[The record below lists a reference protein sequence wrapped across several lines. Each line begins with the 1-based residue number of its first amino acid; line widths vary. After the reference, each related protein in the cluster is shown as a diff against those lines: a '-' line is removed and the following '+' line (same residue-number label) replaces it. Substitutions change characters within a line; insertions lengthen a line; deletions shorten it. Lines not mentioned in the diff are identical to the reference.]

1 MSRILA
7 RVKGMVQGVG
17 FRYFIMH
24 KATTYGL
31 QGYVRNCHDG
41 DVEVEAEGN
50 QEKLLSLIEDLRQG
64 PHLCE
69 VKDVEVEWF
78 EEEKGYQTFTLKA

>member
-7 RVKGMVQGVG
+7 RVKGMVQGIG
-17 FRYFIMH
+17 FRYFIMR

-50 QEKLLSLIEDLRQG
+50 PEKLRSLIEDLRQG
-64 PHLCE
+64 PHLSE